1 MSLDDEYVDS
11 NNDNNELISQLAE
24 LGIKPHGFTEKQQ
37 DEKYRQWQAELNQG
51 RRRRRKEKKKA

>member
-11 NNDNNELISQLAE
+11 NNDNKELISQLAE

-37 DEKYRQWQAELNQG
+37 DEKYRQWEKDLSQG
-51 RRRRRKEKKKA
+51 RKKDK